1 MLKTCSTPQ
10 PERMAHSGVSGRK
23 HQGRLEVDPWGF
35 GVGDTGS
42 QACAAP
48 TEKEI
53 LAAYE
58 GVRAASEVVDTE
70 AQLLLDQ

>member
-1 MLKTCSTPQ
+1 MAQ
-10 PERMAHSGVSGRK
+10 PGVSGRK

-35 GVGDTGS
+35 WSWGYKGS
-42 QACAAP
+42 EVRYTP

-58 GVRAASEVVDTE
+58 GFRAASEVVGI
-70 AQLLLDQ
+70 